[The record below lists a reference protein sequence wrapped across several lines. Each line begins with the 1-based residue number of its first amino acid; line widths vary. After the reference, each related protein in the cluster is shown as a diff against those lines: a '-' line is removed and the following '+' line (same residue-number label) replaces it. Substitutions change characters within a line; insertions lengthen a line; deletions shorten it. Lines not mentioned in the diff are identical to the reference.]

1 VVTDDWPSAGT
12 RLAFRYRLVARIQ
25 AGGMA
30 VVWRARDELLGRE
43 VALKLLAGPL
53 AGSRGVFD
61 LVRREARAAARL
73 SHPNVTAV
81 HDYGEAVRPDGAVAP
96 FVVMELLDGHML
108 AGRLERGPLPWPE
121 AAAIGA
127 DIADGLAAIHRSGI
141 VHRDVTPGN
150 VMLTPGGVKVVDFG
164 ISAAIGEPDED
175 SSGSTFGTPAYVAPE
190 RLDGLPAVAATDVYA
205 LGALL
210 FEMVT
215 GAPPYPVGTWEEL
228 AAARQRPPAALPPGI
243 PPAFAGLVTSCLA
256 EEPDHR
262 PHAGQVAAALRALS
276 RQPRAG
282 APTTRP
288 TATATATPT
297 GPASR
302 PAGLT

>member
-190 RLDGLPAVAATDVYA
+190 RLDGL
-205 LGALL
+205 
-210 FEMVT
+210 
-215 GAPPYPVGTWEEL
+215 
-228 AAARQRPPAALPPGI
+228 
-243 PPAFAGLVTSCLA
+243 A